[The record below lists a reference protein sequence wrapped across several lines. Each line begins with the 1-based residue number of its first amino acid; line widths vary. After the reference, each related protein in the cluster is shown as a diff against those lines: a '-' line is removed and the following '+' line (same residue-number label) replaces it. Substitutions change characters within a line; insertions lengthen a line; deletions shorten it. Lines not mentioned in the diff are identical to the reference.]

1 VIAMAL
7 YAIVNAERLNLREQP
22 NTASRILRQL
32 ERDEALEVLRDA
44 GFDWLE
50 VQVLGSSLRGFVSK
64 LYVRLSDRRPSSDEA
79 PSEEMPVGIGAGS
92 TVEVTA
98 RALNVRSAPST
109 SAPIL
114 ATVQLGTR
122 FQVLGKQG
130 DWLRVRHQD
139 GEAFIAAA
147 FVKPASSSFTLEGFL
162 IEEPELLEV
171 RMQPEKLIPLQ
182 PEDTT
187 EAAVARTWNLYGGLL
202 GRLSD
207 LLSIPVDVII
217 GVLVAESGGA
227 AFGADGRMIIR
238 FENHIFWR
246 YWGRSNAALF
256 DQHFAFDRT
265 SPLRAWRNH
274 QWRPDANSDWISFHG
289 NQSLEWQVFTFARN
303 LDETAAM
310 LSISMGA
317 PQIMGFNFKRLGYES
332 VQQMFERFS
341 NSAHAQIIAIFD
353 FVKGATATSPAIQAL
368 QRRDYITFASIYNGS
383 GNETV
388 YADRIRRFAAIFNR
402 LIALAR

>member
-1 VIAMAL
+1 MAL
-7 YAIVNAERLNLREQP
+7 YGIVNAERLNLRERP
-22 NTASRILRQL
+22 TTASRILRQL

-64 LYVRLSDRRPSSDEA
+64 PYLRLTERRPGSGE
-79 PSEEMPVGIGAGS
+79 PPPEGTPIGIGAGS

-98 RALNVRSAPST
+98 RALNVRSGPST

-114 ATVQLGTR
+114 STVQLGTR
-122 FQVLGKQG
+122 FEVLGRQG

-147 FVKPASSSFTLEGFL
+147 FVKPATSSFTLEGFL

-171 RMQPEKLIPLQ
+171 RMQPEKLIPAQ
-182 PEDTT
+182 PQGST
-187 EAAVARTWNLYGGLL
+187 EAAVARAWNIYGGLL
-202 GRLSD
+202 SRLSD
-207 LLSIPVDVII
+207 LLSIPVDVIL
-217 GVLVAESGGA
+217 GVLVAESDGA
-227 AFGADGRMIIR
+227 AFGEDGRMIIR

-246 YWGRSNAALF
+246 YWGQANAARF
-256 DQHFAFDRT
+256 DQHFRFDRT
-265 SPLRAWRNH
+265 SPARAWRGH
-274 QWRPDANSDWISFHG
+274 QWRADAQSDWISFHG
-289 NQSLEWQVFTFARN
+289 NQVLEWQVFEFART
-303 LDETAAM
+303 LDETSAM

-332 VQQMFERFS
+332 VQQMFARFS
-341 NSAHAQIIAIFD
+341 TSAHAQIIGIFD
-353 FVKGATATSPAIQAL
+353 FVKGAAATSPAIQAL
-368 QRRDYITFASIYNGS
+368 QRRDYITFTSIYNGS

-402 LIALAR
+402 LIGTAR

>member
-1 VIAMAL
+1 MAL
-7 YAIVNAERLNLREQP
+7 YAIVNAERLNLRERP
-22 NTASRILRQL
+22 TTASRILRQL

-44 GFDWLE
+44 GSDWLE

-64 LYVRLSDRRPSSDEA
+64 AFVRLTERRPGSGEP
-79 PSEEMPVGIGAGS
+79 PSEEPIGIGAGS

-114 ATVQLGTR
+114 TTVQLGTR
-122 FQVLGKQG
+122 LQVLGRQG
-130 DWLRVRHQD
+130 DWLRVRHNS
-139 GEAFIAAA
+139 GEAFVAAA
-147 FVKPASSSFTLEGFL
+147 FVKPTTSGFTLEGFL

-171 RMQPEKLIPLQ
+171 RMQPEKLIPPQ
-182 PEDTT
+182 PQGTT
-187 EAAVARTWNLYGGLL
+187 EAAVARAWNIYGGLL
-202 GRLSD
+202 SRLGD
-207 LLSIPVDVII
+207 LLSIPVDVIV

-246 YWGRSNAALF
+246 YWGQSNAAIF
-256 DQHFAFDRT
+256 DQHFRFDRT
-265 SPLRAWRNH
+265 SAARAWRDH
-274 QWRPDANSDWISFHG
+274 QWRPDTQSDWISFHG
-289 NQSLEWQVFTFARN
+289 DQTLEWRVFTFARN

-317 PQIMGFNFKRLGYES
+317 PQIMGFNYKRLGYES

-341 NSAHAQIIAIFD
+341 NSAHAQIIGIFD
-353 FVKGATATSPAIQAL
+353 FVKGAAATSPAIQAL

-402 LIALAR
+402 LIETAR

>member
-1 VIAMAL
+1 MAL
-7 YAIVNAERLNLREQP
+7 YAIVNAERLNLRERP
-22 NTASRILRQL
+22 TTTSRILRQL

-64 LYVRLSDRRPSSDEA
+64 PFVRLTERRPSGGESA
-79 PSEEMPVGIGAGS
+79 PEEPSVGVGAGS

-114 ATVQLGTR
+114 TTVPLGTR
-122 FQVLGKQG
+122 FRVLGRHG
-130 DWLRVRHQD
+130 DWLRVQHND

-147 FVKPASSSFTLEGFL
+147 FVKPATSSFTLEGFL

-171 RMQPEKLIPLQ
+171 RIQPDRLISPQ
-182 PEDTT
+182 SEGST
-187 EAAVARTWNLYGGLL
+187 EAAVARTWNIYGGLL

-207 LLSIPVDVII
+207 LLSIPVDVIV
-217 GVLVAESGGA
+217 GVLIAESGGA
-227 AFGADGRMIIR
+227 AFGEDGRMIIR

-246 YWGRSNAALF
+246 YWGQANAAIF
-256 DQHFAFDRT
+256 DQHFRFDRT
-265 SPLRAWRNH
+265 SAARAWRGH

-289 NQSLEWQVFTFARN
+289 NQALEWQVFTFARS

-341 NSAHAQIIAIFD
+341 SSAHAQIIGIFD
-353 FVKGATATSPAIQAL
+353 FVKGAAATSPAIQAL
-368 QRRDYITFASIYNGS
+368 QRRDYLTFASIYNGS
-383 GNETV
+383 GNETI
-388 YADRIRRFAAIFNR
+388 YADRIRRFAAVFSR
-402 LIALAR
+402 LIEAAR